1 MAGVRA
7 LLTAAH
13 AGKALAFQVTSR
25 QKTENSQAKRIIFH
39 DQNLD
44 KSSFYLLASSLD
56 SSRAPG
62 LALLNAEAK
71 ATELISQP
79 LSSLIAMSL

>member
-1 MAGVRA
+1 MI
-7 LLTAAH
+7 
-13 AGKALAFQVTSR
+13 
-25 QKTENSQAKRIIFH
+25 RI
-39 DQNLD
+39 LD

-62 LALLNAEAK
+62 LAPLTAEAK

-79 LSSLIAMSL
+79 LSSLIAMAL